1 MLLKSLSCF
10 ETADAY
16 LIYRSLKPEL
26 ESQITD
32 RASVSMWVEAG
43 CLFLELNSDDLVA
56 MRSTL
61 NTWLRL
67 IQVSSE
73 TANCLV

>member
-1 MLLKSLSCF
+1 LLLKSLSRF
-10 ETADAY
+10 ETADAD

-32 RASVSMWVEAG
+32 RASVSMWVEAE
-43 CLFLELNSDDLVA
+43 CLFLELSSDDLVA
-56 MRSTL
+56 MRSTF

>member
-1 MLLKSLSCF
+1 MLLKSLSRF
-10 ETADAY
+10 ENSEAD

-32 RASVSMWVEAG
+32 RASVSIWVEDG
-43 CLFLELNSDDLVA
+43 YIFLEVSSDDLVA

-67 IQVSSE
+67 IQVSFE
-73 TANCLV
+73 TADCIV

>member
-1 MLLKSLSCF
+1 MLLKSLSSF
-10 ETADAY
+10 ETADAD

-32 RASVSMWVEAG
+32 RVSVSMWVEAG
-43 CLFLELNSDDLVA
+43 CLFLELSSEDLVA